1 MQHRT
6 VNSAF
11 IQSRTGSLASRPL
24 QRQVILTVLLP
35 PGYDQSAQQYPL
47 LLVNDGQDFERLQLK
62 ARLESLMRHGEI
74 PPLVVVGV
82 HANERRLSE
91 YGTAGLPDYKGRGNL
106 ASAYTQFIIDELI
119 PHLEHSYRV
128 NGQKRYF
135 AGFSLGGLSALDI
148 CWQHDT
154 TFAGVGIFSGSLWW
168 RSRAYDEG
176 YDDENDRI
184 MHVRVR
190 NTTAKPA
197 LRFWFQA
204 GTDDEQEDRNQNGII
219 DAIDDTLDLMREL
232 QTKGY
237 RQDADYTYLE
247 VSGGQHNPE
256 TWGAVFPDFLRWVC
270 R

>member
-1 MQHRT
+1 MMIGIVT
-6 VNSAF
+6 AAYIAAAVLF
-11 IQSRTGSLASRPL
+11 IL
-24 QRQVILTVLLP
+24 
-35 PGYDQSAQQYPL
+35 
-47 LLVNDGQDFERLQLK
+47 
-62 ARLESLMRHGEI
+62 
-74 PPLVVVGV
+74 
-82 HANERRLSE
+82 
-91 YGTAGLPDYKGRGNL
+91 
-106 ASAYTQFIIDELI
+106 
-119 PHLEHSYRV
+119 
-128 NGQKRYF
+128 
-135 AGFSLGGLSALDI
+135 SLGGLSALDI